1 MKIISDNFEVILQLC
16 YQIIT
21 FLCLGVGLI
30 ELFFDDVL

>member
-1 MKIISDNFEVILQLC
+1 MIAIFDNFKVILQLC

-30 ELFFDDVL
+30 EFFFDDVL